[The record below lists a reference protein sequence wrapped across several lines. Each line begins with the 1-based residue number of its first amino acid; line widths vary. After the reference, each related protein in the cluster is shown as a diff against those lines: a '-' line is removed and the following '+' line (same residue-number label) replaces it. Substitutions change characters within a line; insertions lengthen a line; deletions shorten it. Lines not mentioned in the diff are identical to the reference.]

1 MNYKMGKSN
10 KFDDDDSHRKNS
22 RGPKHSR
29 NTRGVGM
36 RVINS
41 WYDEDDDDIFEDD
54 IFEDEL
60 EIADEVEIVLHTNI
74 QR

>member
-1 MNYKMGKSN
+1 MGRSN
-10 KFDDDDSHRKNS
+10 KFDDDDGHRKNS

-41 WYDEDDDDIFEDD
+41 WYDEDEDD
-54 IFEDEL
+54 FFEDEL
-60 EIADEVEIVLHTNI
+60 KIADEVEIVLHTNI

>member
-1 MNYKMGKSN
+1 MGRSN
-10 KFDDDDSHRKNS
+10 KFDDDDSHKKNS

-41 WYDEDDDDIFEDD
+41 WYDEDDDDDF
-54 IFEDEL
+54 FEDEL
-60 EIADEVEIVLHTNI
+60 EVTDEVEIVLHTNI

>member
-1 MNYKMGKSN
+1 MGKFN
-10 KFDDDDSHRKNS
+10 RYEDDDDSRKKNS

-41 WYDEDDDDIFEDD
+41 WYDEDDNDDDF
-54 IFEDEL
+54 FEDEL
-60 EIADEVEIVLHTNI
+60 EVDDAIEIVLHNNI

>member
-1 MNYKMGKSN
+1 MSYKMGRSN
-10 KFDDDDSHRKNS
+10 KFDDDDSHKKNS

-41 WYDEDDDDIFEDD
+41 WYDEDDDDDF
-54 IFEDEL
+54 FEDEL
-60 EIADEVEIVLHTNI
+60 EVTDEVEIVLHTNI